1 MIRIAQTEDI
11 DRLNEIANHSAVFP
25 FIAQDKNPIDLTKA
39 FELHRTYISEF
50 GAIMFYNTGGGT
62 YSFHTM
68 FLPEGRGRHA
78 LKVAKH
84 AAQDMFTATNAMEL
98 VTLTPDNAPHA
109 RPPLTFGFRPWFQS
123 KHGQMFRLN
132 VHDWIMK
139 ARACREMGEVF
150 HDKLHEMK
158 AELDAE
164 EHEDDAVHDHYV
176 GASCLMSLA
185 GNVDKALM
193 IYNSWAACAGYAP
206 AFVIERS
213 PLRVDTGDAI
223 WTIANGNLEIE
234 QCQ

>member
-1 MIRIAQTEDI
+1 MIRLAQPEDI

-25 FIAQDKNPIDLTKA
+25 FIGGGENAIDLTAA
-39 FELHRTYISEF
+39 FDLHRIYISEH
-50 GAIMFYNTGGGT
+50 GAIMFFNTGGGV

-109 RPPLTFGFRPWFQS
+109 RPPLTFGFRPWFKS
-123 KHGQMFRLN
+123 RHGQMYRLN
-132 VHDWIMK
+132 VLEWIMK
-139 ARACREMGEVF
+139 ARACREMGQEF
-150 HDKLHEMK
+150 HDKLEAARPNIEH
-158 AELDAE
+158 E
-164 EHEDDAVHDHYV
+164 EHEDDAVHDGYV

-206 AFVIERS
+206 AFVVERS

-223 WTIANGNLEIE
+223 WTIRSGILEVE
-234 QCQ
+234 TCQ